1 MNKFTKI
8 IGGIAILAL
17 LVAGLFTLLQKEKVG
32 AYNNQ
37 YDGVITSKVITSSDL
52 TTSTPIAITEYA
64 TGDLYI
70 DNVIVSTD
78 STGLATGTA
87 LEIKVESP
95 TYGLATFFSTA
106 ISGLGAN
113 KTIDLNTASVA
124 KQHVVLRNGERL
136 VANCTTLACTGS
148 GKAKIDVIFKKA
160 TQGANI
166 TE

>member
-87 LEIKVESP
+87 LEIKVENP
-95 TYGLATFFSTA
+95 TYGLSTFFSTV

-136 VANCTTLACTGS
+136 VANCTVANCEGA
-148 GKAKIDVIFKKA
+148 GKAKIDVIFKKV